1 MRSRLH
7 ARLLAIALC
16 AIEPAG
22 AASLESTTLPQSCR
36 NISDDVVRLAC
47 YDARFGLKERRA
59 PESND
64 AVRVVRETRQALARN
79 WLALTPY
86 KTNYVLPYTLN
97 FDSNFDPYEPLA
109 DQDEFSDAEVKFQI
123 SIRALLWPNMF
134 GSDASLNVAY
144 TQQSYWQVYAN
155 DELSSPFRQ
164 TDHEPE
170 LLLDFPLE
178 HDVLGLRLRA
188 LTFGLV
194 HHSNGQTDTLSRS
207 WNRLTA
213 QATFERGNFL
223 MTLRPWYRIPE
234 HDEDDDNPGIEEYMG
249 QMEAT
254 FAYRFG
260 TQTIAA
266 VVKNNLRSNNKG
278 GIQLDYSFPLFGHF
292 KGYLQA
298 YSGYGENLID
308 GDNYVNRIGVGFM
321 LTDWF

>member
-7 ARLLAIALC
+7 ACVVAIALC
-16 AIEPAG
+16 TVEPAG
-22 AASLESTTLPQSCR
+22 AATLESTTLRQSCR
-36 NISDDVVRLAC
+36 NIADDMVRLAC
-47 YDARFGLKERRA
+47 YDARFGLPERQA
-59 PESND
+59 PESTD
-64 AVRVVRETRQALARN
+64 AVRVVRETREALAHN
-79 WLALTPY
+79 WLALTPH

-170 LLLDFPLE
+170 LLLDFPVE
-178 HDVLGLRLRA
+178 YDVLGLRLRA

-207 WNRLTA
+207 WNRLAA

-234 HDEDDDNPGIEEYMG
+234 HDEDDDNPGIEAYMG

-254 FAYRFG
+254 LAYRFG

-266 VVKNNLRSNNKG
+266 VVTNNLRSNNKG

-292 KGYLQA
+292 KGYMQA